1 VQRTSS
7 EEANGIAQRRGEK
20 KRKKNKKN
28 QNKLASR
35 LAFGEE
41 GKSKSIDE
49 QASLIA

>member
-20 KRKKNKKN
+20 KEEEEEKS
-28 QNKLASR
+28 NKLASR

-41 GKSKSIDE
+41 EKSKSIDWHT
-49 QASLIA
+49 SHIL